1 MMKIKCL
8 CVGKVKEKYFKAALA
23 EYQKRLQAYSKLE
36 IIECPEE
43 KAPEGLSDLE
53 KEQIL
58 EKEGQGILQHI
69 KDRDQVVVLAIQGE
83 MVDSLKL
90 AKKIGQWEM
99 EGRDLVFVIGG
110 SFGLSQAVEERAQWA
125 WSFSPQTFPHQLMR
139 VLLLEQVYR
148 AFRIKHGHPYHK

>member
-23 EYQKRLQAYSKLE
+23 EYQKRLQAYGKLE

-125 WSFSPQTFPHQLMR
+125 WSFSPLTFPHQLMR

-148 AFRIKHGHPYHK
+148 AFRIKNGHPYHK

>member
-23 EYQKRLQAYSKLE
+23 EYQKRLQAYGKLE

-69 KDRDQVVVLAIQGE
+69 KERDQVVVLAIQGE
-83 MVDSLKL
+83 MVDSIKL

-110 SFGLSQAVEERAQWA
+110 SFGLSQAVEERAQWT
-125 WSFSPQTFPHQLMR
+125 WSFSPLTFPHQLMR

-148 AFRIKHGHPYHK
+148 AFRIKNGHPYHK

>member
-110 SFGLSQAVEERAQWA
+110 SFGLSQSVEERAQWA
-125 WSFSPQTFPHQLMR
+125 WSFSPLTFPHQLMR

-148 AFRIKHGHPYHK
+148 AFRIKNGHPYHK

>member
-43 KAPEGLSDLE
+43 KAPESLSDLE

-125 WSFSPQTFPHQLMR
+125 WSFSPLTFPHQLMR

-148 AFRIKHGHPYHK
+148 AFRIKNGHPYHK